1 MKMNIQDV
9 LNSYGYNFHDA
20 NDVFAYIVLIDL
32 FEDKLIRTLASIAER
47 DLCIKQDLVE
57 TVRKYIVKDIV
68 NKVGYECE
76 NGDYDECLRLRENIS
91 IEIVYA

>member
-9 LNSYGYNFHDA
+9 LDSYGYNFHDA

-47 DLCIKQDLVE
+47 DINIQEDLVE
-57 TVRKYIVKDIV
+57 TVRKYIVKNIID
-68 NKVGYECE
+68 KVGYECE
-76 NGDYDECLRLRENIS
+76 NGDYDECLRNKENIS
-91 IEIVYA
+91 IEIVYT